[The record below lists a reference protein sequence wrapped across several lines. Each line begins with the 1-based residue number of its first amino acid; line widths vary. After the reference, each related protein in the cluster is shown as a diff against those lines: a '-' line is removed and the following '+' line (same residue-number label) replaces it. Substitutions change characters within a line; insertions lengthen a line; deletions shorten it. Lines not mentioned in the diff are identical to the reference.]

1 MNASLN
7 KRAVQCLDAK
17 IGIVSNNGDLIRQE
31 RYFESARVESLLTN
45 VRQYKEIP
53 YDNVDTEFIVL
64 DDPSLRPYVSICKES
79 CCCLGDFSTWEKECG
94 DSRYGL
100 FGNLGLFFRYTLT
113 TLERH
118 HGIYSFHAG
127 SIYIPDHNLLLLVM
141 GGPGAGK
148 SVYLLRSILD
158 GWKIFSTEMTH
169 FRIGEKGIEF
179 FKGSLF
185 DNVRLGSLIHDFPE
199 VIDKLGLKIPNIKNE
214 WEEQTTIDLSA
225 FQADDVYR
233 NPRIQIINVRIES
246 DRKKADVS
254 VMKDKE
260 IIVRTLYKN
269 ACEKFISPWL
279 MYGRLPVAGCDDEL
293 LAQKRLKTMYGF
305 YEKADLLPVKSVLSG
320 VKNCMDGILE

>member
-1 MNASLN
+1 MRSSLN

-17 IGIVSNNGDLIRQE
+17 IGIVSNNGDLIRQK

-45 VRQYKEIP
+45 VRQYQEIP
-53 YDNVDTEFIVL
+53 YGDVDAEFIVL
-64 DDPSLRPYVSICKES
+64 DDPSLKPYISIGKES
-79 CCCLGDFSTWEKECG
+79 CCCVGDFSSWEKECS

-118 HGIYSFHAG
+118 HSIYSFHAG
-127 SIYIPDHNLLLLVM
+127 SIYIPDHNVLLLVM

-148 SVYLLRSILD
+148 SVYLLRSILE

-169 FRIGEKGIEF
+169 FRITEEGVEF
-179 FKGSLF
+179 YKGSLY

-199 VIDKLGLKIPNIKNE
+199 VIDKLGLKIPDVKNE
-214 WEEQTTIDLSA
+214 WEEQTTINLSEY
-225 FQADDVYR
+225 QADDVYH

-246 DRKKADVS
+246 DRKKADVA
-254 VMKDKE
+254 VMKDKG

-269 ACEKFISPWL
+269 ACEKFAPPWL
-279 MYGRLPVAGCDDEL
+279 LYERLPVDGCDDEL
-293 LAQKRLKTMYGF
+293 LARKRLKTMYTF
-305 YEKADLLPVKSVLSG
+305 CDTADLMPVKTVLSG
-320 VKNCMDGILE
+320 VKNCMYGIFD